1 MYEEMHAYIRRC
13 VCAGLQ
19 VSVKVCWVPYIH
31 TEAKG

>member
-1 MYEEMHAYIRRC
+1 MYEEMHAYIRC

-19 VSVKVCWVPYIH
+19 VSAKVCCVPYIH